1 MGLVKD
7 NLKWHHFIKCY
18 ALLKMSRNNFFFYG
32 RDCMSVSNA
41 QVQLFRKC
49 QCDKCGVVDSHQSI
63 CAGVCLCSGFKS
75 MAAEVM
81 FDSQQSCTGEK
92 AICCFFPKWKREK
105 SQPG

>member
-1 MGLVKD
+1 
-7 NLKWHHFIKCY
+7 
-18 ALLKMSRNNFFFYG
+18 MSRNNFFFYG